1 MHCSMWFLYG
11 EPLTVVTVHFS
22 GVHTYTSILVN
33 VMLSIRFGFLSPHE
47 LRFMSGY
54 CN

>member
-33 VMLSIRFGFLSPHE
+33 VMLSIRFGCVLCLDTVTE
-47 LRFMSGY
+47 LLKR
-54 CN
+54 